1 MINNIL
7 GQNRLVTGKK
17 PGLTKDSIET
27 IFTKGN
33 IDFILTDTAGIRK
46 KSSINNSIEK
56 KSVNSSFFE
65 IRKSDVC
72 ILIIDSTMKLQKQDL
87 LIANQVLTSG
97 KSLIIALNK
106 WDLILNKSHLN
117 KQILEKIKISL
128 SQIKDVNLVPIAG
141 INGFGV
147 PKLIDKILKIYELTN
162 TRITTSKLNKWLVR
176 KIYQFPPPL
185 VNGKSNSLKYI
196 SQIKNNPASFLI
208 FCSYPKK
215 IPKTT

>member
-1 MINNIL
+1 
-7 GQNRLVTGKK
+7 
-17 PGLTKDSIET
+17 
-27 IFTKGN
+27 
-33 IDFILTDTAGIRK
+33 
-46 KSSINNSIEK
+46 
-56 KSVNSSFFE
+56 
-65 IRKSDVC
+65 
-72 ILIIDSTMKLQKQDL
+72 MKIQKQDL
-87 LIANQVLTSG
+87 LIANQVLTFG

-215 IPKTT
+215 IPKSYLRFIENSLRRDFNFSGLPIRILFKTSQNPYSVKKQ